1 MGNFANTLFSTLL
14 GWLRNAA
21 AWLWSFLS
29 DPQSG
34 GVIVWIADNWLPLVI
49 LLCVAC
55 MLIDFIVYLFRWQ
68 PHKVWASFFRRL
80 FGRDREESD
89 TKTIRRRWI
98 HADGTTSIEEVDP
111 AEMVPGEEPEPV
123 PAFVP
128 QPVEE
133 PMSARY
139 ARFARPTEPAYVEP
153 VAVEPAQP
161 EFIPEPVVSEPQPDP
176 AERTIRSTARRRRF
190 ADPES
195 ELPLHYTPPPAIE
208 DAPAYHE
215 PYYPPQ
221 WKRPSDTG
229 SSVVDLGGDGR

>member
-21 AWLWSFLS
+21 AWLWGFLS

-34 GVIVWIADNWLPLVI
+34 GMIVWIADNWLPLVI

-55 MLIDFIVYLFRWQ
+55 MLIDAIVYLFRWQ

-80 FGRDREESD
+80 FGRTEEDGD
-89 TKTIRRRWI
+89 THTIRRRWI

-111 AEMVPGEEPEPV
+111 ADMQEEPE

-128 QPVEE
+128 QPAEE
-133 PMSARY
+133 SVSARY
-139 ARFARPTEPAYVEP
+139 ARFARPQTEPAFVPAPIVEP
-153 VAVEPAQP
+153 PQP
-161 EFIPEPVVSEPQPDP
+161 EPIPEPMTVEPQPE
-176 AERTIRSTARRRRF
+176 ATAQTSRSAAARRRRY

-195 ELPLHYTPPPAIE
+195 ELPLHYSTPPAIE

-221 WKRPSDTG
+221 WKRPADTG
-229 SSVVDLGGDGR
+229 SSNVDLGGGGL